1 MLMSNCGQVATEK
14 KTANPKE
21 RHLITKGGSDF
32 KLHHPDN
39 HVNIRGSQLK
49 TNICLNEKPE
59 SCSNMNNKPKKSLFT
74 GKDGQNYL
82 FPFILITSLF
92 FLWGFAHSLLDV
104 LNKYFQDSL
113 HLTKAQSGAVQA
125 AAYGAYFLMAIPA
138 GIIAKKFGYK
148 AGIITGLALFALGAF
163 WFVPAVGIN
172 TFWAFLLGLLILFCG
187 LTCLETVA
195 NPYTI
200 VLGSPETSASRIN
213 LAQTFNAVGWILGP
227 LVGSVLIFKNESDKS
242 IIELF
247 AEAVEKV
254 FLGAT
259 ETVRNVVEAA
269 GDHTGNSA
277 LIPPY
282 VGLGSVVVLVLVL
295 FLFVKLP
302 EIKPDNAPVTPDGDD
317 GSAGADMPLIRQKH
331 FVLAVV
337 AQFLY
342 VAAQTGIGSFFINY
356 TVEVKELQ
364 LTEIQ
369 GGLLLGLGGMALF
382 AIGRFSGSMIMQKV
396 KPGTL
401 LGFCAAVNT
410 ILMLFVIINHNRFGV
425 IALIACYLF
434 MSIMFP
440 SIFALG
446 VRDLGNKTKT
456 AASILVLT
464 VVGGAIA
471 PWLMGTIGAASMNI
485 GFIVPLLCFL
495 YISFFGYIGSHIRN

>member
-1 MLMSNCGQVATEK
+1 MKDQST
-14 KTANPKE
+14 
-21 RHLITKGGSDF
+21 
-32 KLHHPDN
+32 
-39 HVNIRGSQLK
+39 
-49 TNICLNEKPE
+49 
-59 SCSNMNNKPKKSLFT
+59 KSLFI
-74 GKDGQNYL
+74 GKNGQNYL

-104 LNKYFQDSL
+104 LNKHFQDSL

-125 AAYGAYFLMAIPA
+125 SAYGAYFLMAIPA
-138 GIIAKKFGYK
+138 GIIARKFGYK
-148 AGIITGLALFALGAF
+148 VGVIVGLALFALGAF

-200 VLGSPETSASRIN
+200 VLGPPETSASRIN
-213 LAQTFNAVGWILGP
+213 LAQTFNAIGWILGP

-242 IIELF
+242 IVELF
-247 AEAVEKV
+247 VEAVEKV

-259 ETVRNVVEAA
+259 ETVQNVVETVGSHA
-269 GDHTGNSA
+269 GNST

-282 VGLGSVVVLVLVL
+282 VGLGSVVVLVLAL
-295 FLFVKLP
+295 FFFVKLP
-302 EIKPDNAPVTPDGDD
+302 EIKSDNNHGTLEGDVSMA
-317 GSAGADMPLIRQKH
+317 GSELPLVKQKH
-331 FVLAVV
+331 FILAVV

-342 VAAQTGIGSFFINY
+342 VAAQTGVGSFFINY

-364 LTEIQ
+364 LTEMQ

-382 AIGRFSGSMIMQKV
+382 AIGRFSGSIIMQKV

-410 ILMLFVIINHNRFGV
+410 ILMLFVIMNHNRFGV
-425 IALIACYLF
+425 MALIACYLF

-446 VRDLGNKTKT
+446 VKGLGDKTKT

-471 PWLMGTIGAASMNI
+471 PWLMGTIGATNMNI
-485 GFIVPLLCFL
+485 GFIVPMLCFL
-495 YISFFGYIGSHIRN
+495 YISFFGYIGSRIKVWE